1 MRVRRRG
8 QGIGEVGTT
17 TIHCARILPVVPS
30 VACSS
35 RVVGGPLIQI
45 PTVLL
50 YLNACGRGNNN
61 AHTRIPPNHLVQG
74 CLIGRLCS

>member
-45 PTVLL
+45 PTVSTLML
-50 YLNACGRGNNN
+50 AEGEIIM
-61 AHTRIPPNHLVQG
+61 HTHASPLTTW
-74 CLIGRLCS
+74 CKDA

>member
-45 PTVLL
+45 PTYCATYCTLML
-50 YLNACGRGNNN
+50 AEGEIIM
-61 AHTRIPPNHLVQG
+61 HTHASPLTTW
-74 CLIGRLCS
+74 CKDA